1 MPQSATSTRARRRA
15 LTARALSSHA
25 RRWTAERGIS
35 GFTIEELCDA
45 AGVSRRTFFNYF
57 ASKEDAV
64 LGVPAD
70 RDDAELQ
77 EAFVAGGAA
86 ADGAGT
92 GLSPALV
99 DDLVEL
105 FRARW
110 QHLDL
115 ALDDAQA
122 LMAAVDREP
131 RLHRRIL
138 EHLRESELIDIA
150 LVERRERLDA
160 GDRRAATLVHLL
172 GAMTRLVAEEY
183 FSTAER
189 QPERSPMG
197 IDTYT
202 RMLRERIEIAR
213 SLLR

>member
-15 LTARALSSHA
+15 ATARALSSHA
-25 RRWTAERGIS
+25 RRWTAERGIN
-35 GFTIEELCDA
+35 GFTVEELCEA

-70 RDDAELQ
+70 RDDAEAQ
-77 EAFVAGGAA
+77 EAFIAGAA
-86 ADGAGT
+86 GAYRDGT
-92 GLSPALV
+92 GLSTTLV

-115 ALDDAQA
+115 VLDDAQA

-131 RLHRRIL
+131 RLHRRVL
-138 EHLRESELIDIA
+138 EHLRESELLDIA
-150 LVERRERLDA
+150 LVERRERLDP

-183 FSTAER
+183 FTSAE
-189 QPERSPMG
+189 QLTERAPMG
-197 IDTYT
+197 IDTYA

-213 SLLR
+213 ALLR